1 MKNVVLTILL
11 IAGSYYSQA
20 QTPGFIGHWKF
31 SAVYEA
37 EEMDSTSKEM
47 VALFFKD
54 LAFVFNED
62 KTCSLQMMGK
72 LEAAKWKLKDTKTNS
87 IEVQP
92 EKGKAAIIKTI
103 SQTEDEWIIGF
114 ATGNFVLVRVK
125 E

>member
-1 MKNVVLTILL
+1 MKNIILTLL
-11 IAGSYYSQA
+11 LLAGCYASQA

-31 SAVYEA
+31 VEVYEV
-37 EEMDSTSKEM
+37 EEMDSTSKAM
-47 VALFFKD
+47 VAMFFKD

-72 LEAAKWKLKDTKTNS
+72 TEGAKWTLKDAKNTT

-92 EKGKAAIIKTI
+92 EKGKSATITTI
-103 SQTEDEWIIGF
+103 SLTEDEWIIGF
-114 ATGNFVLVRVK
+114 ATGNFVLKRSQ